1 MNPPRVL
8 SIAGTDPT
16 GGAGIQADLKSIGA
30 NGGYGMAVV
39 TALVAQ
45 NTQGVRAVHTPPAE
59 FLRRQ
64 LDSVSED
71 VEIDA
76 VKIGMLGAPEVI
88 AEVAAWLA
96 RVRPPVVVID
106 PVMVATSGDRL
117 LGPEAEQALQ
127 EVLPSAGLLTPNV
140 PELAVLAGESPA
152 ENWDEAMRQA
162 LAVSARWGVRVLAK
176 GGHLD
181 GDVVSDALVDASAE
195 QSVRRLDSPRV
206 RTSATHGTG
215 CSLSSA
221 VATWQPVTGD
231 WFASIDRSK
240 RWLTESLRQG
250 ESLKVGRGH
259 GPVSHFAGLWERGG
273 LETSVTAEWWERI
286 ADLRKATQADP
297 FLVALA
303 DGTLEKRAFAD
314 YLAQDAHYLE
324 GYADVLSRLAELA
337 IDPAEQAFWTAAA
350 ETCRT
355 AETVLHR
362 DWAGQETPA
371 VAAVTREYLDHLGAS
386 VESGYGQGVAAV
398 LSCYWMYADIGNRL
412 AGSASGHPYQEWI
425 DMYSDPV
432 FTRATRTV
440 RDITDRIAAEAE
452 PARREVMWLAFER
465 AARLERDFFAA
476 PLAAEGQTSARSS
489 LLM

>member
-45 NTQGVRAVHTPPAE
+45 NTQGVQAVHTPPAT

-64 LDSVSED
+64 LDAVSED

-117 LGPEAEQALQ
+117 LSPEAEQALQ
-127 EVLPSAGLLTPNV
+127 EVLPFAGLLTPNV
-140 PELAVLAGESPA
+140 PELAVLAGQSPA
-152 ENWDEAMRQA
+152 GDWDEAMRQA

-195 QSVRRLDSPRV
+195 ESVRRLDSPRI

-221 VATWQPVTGD
+221 IATWQPITGD

-240 RWLTESLRQG
+240 RWLTESLRHG
-250 ESLKVGRGH
+250 EGLKVGRGH
-259 GPVSHFAGLWERGG
+259 GPVSHFAGLWKRGG
-273 LETSVTAEWWERI
+273 LETSATAEWWERI
-286 ADLRKATQADP
+286 AELRAATEADP
-297 FLVALA
+297 FLTALA
-303 DGTLEKRAFAD
+303 DGTLEKQAFSD
-314 YLAQDAHYLE
+314 YLAQDAHYLQ
-324 GYADVLSRLAELA
+324 GYADVLGRLAELA
-337 IDPAEQAFWTAAA
+337 PDPVEKAFWAAAA

-355 AETVLHR
+355 AETALHR
-362 DWAGQETPA
+362 EWAGQEPPA
-371 VAAVTREYLDHLGAS
+371 LAPVTREYLDHLSAS
-386 VESGYGQGVAAV
+386 VENGYGQGVAAV
-398 LSCYWMYADIGNRL
+398 LPCYWMYADIGDRL
-412 AGSASGHPYQEWI
+412 TAKASGNPYEDWI
-425 DMYSDPV
+425 VMYADPV
-432 FTRATRTV
+432 FAKATRTV
-440 RDITDRIAAEAE
+440 REIADRVAAEAQP
-452 PARREVMWLAFER
+452 PAREAMWLAFAG
-465 AARLERDFFAA
+465 AARLEREFFAA
-476 PLAAEGQTSARSS
+476 PLAAESQTSARSA